1 MFTPMLSSTTM
12 FSHSVLDWAL
22 IAVYFL
28 SLGFVWL
35 RSFGAKPST
44 EDYLVAGRRVT
55 LPAFVA
61 TLVATWYGGIL
72 GIGEY
77 TWRFGIANWLV
88 FGAPYYLGAA
98 LFAVF
103 LARRARQSELL
114 TLPDLLERHYGR
126 APALVGAVAVFVTSA
141 PAAYVLMLGTL
152 FAAMFG
158 GPAAPWVV
166 AAAVLSVFYVDRGGL
181 RTVILTD
188 QVQFALMYGGFA
200 LLLGFLFAQHGGL
213 AFLQSRVP
221 ASHWVWH
228 GGNGAAAVIVW
239 YVIALGTMV
248 DPAFWQR
255 AYAAR
260 DPRVARDGVLWSIV
274 FWIGF
279 DFMTT
284 ACGLYAR
291 ALLPGLSDPVYAFP
305 RLANLTLPP
314 LALGLF
320 YLGMIATVMSTIDSY
335 AFIAATTVGRDVVWR
350 VRGGDPSR
358 IPAWSRY
365 GLWLA
370 TAFAAVL
377 ALARPSVVALWHDI
391 GSVVT
396 PVLLLPVLLAVAG
409 RGRPGPRGALV
420 MMLVPGVVTLGWV
433 LWKSAPASHGSY
445 PLGLEPI
452 YAGLAISL
460 LAWGATRLRP
470 EPEHSTKLPG

>member
-1 MFTPMLSSTTM
+1 MFTQNA
-12 FSHSVLDWAL
+12 LDWAL
-22 IAVYFL
+22 IALYFIAL
-28 SLGFVWL
+28 AFVWL
-35 RSFGAKPST
+35 RSFGARPTT

-77 TWRFGIANWLV
+77 TWRYGISNWLV
-88 FGAPYYLGAA
+88 FGAPYYLGAGLFA
-98 LFAVF
+98 LF
-103 LARRARQSELL
+103 LAKRARESELL

-126 APALVGAVAVFVTSA
+126 GAALVGAVAVFVNAA

-158 GPAAPWVV
+158 GAATPWVI
-166 AAAVLSVFYVDRGGL
+166 AAAILSVFYVDRGGL

-188 QVQFALMYGGFA
+188 RVQFVLMYGGFM
-200 LLLGFLFAQHGGL
+200 LLLGFLFAQHGGI
-213 AFLQSRVP
+213 AFLTPRTP

-260 DPRVARDGVLWSIV
+260 DPRVAKHGVLWSIV

-291 ALLPGLSDPVYAFP
+291 ALLPELKNPVNAFP
-305 RLANLTLPP
+305 QLANMTLPP
-314 LALGLF
+314 VALGLF

-335 AFIAATTVGRDVVWR
+335 AFIAATTVGRDLVWR
-350 VRGGDPSR
+350 LRGGDTAR
-358 IPAWSRY
+358 IPVWSRY
-365 GLWLA
+365 GLWFA
-370 TAFAAVL
+370 AAFATVL
-377 ALARPSVVALWHDI
+377 ALARPSVVALWHDL
-391 GSVVT
+391 GSIVT
-396 PVLLLPVLLAVAG
+396 PMLLLPVLLAVAG
-409 RGRPGPRGALV
+409 RGRPGPRGAML
-420 MMLVPGVVTLGWV
+420 MMLVPGALTLGWV
-433 LWKSAPASHGSY
+433 LWKNGHASY
-445 PLGLEPI
+445 PFALEPI
-452 YAGLAISL
+452 YAGLATSL
-460 LAWGATRLRP
+460 LVWAAARALNSRAANLPAGA
-470 EPEHSTKLPG
+470 S

>member
-1 MFTPMLSSTTM
+1 MFT
-12 FSHSVLDWAL
+12 HSALDWAL
-22 IAVYFL
+22 IAGYFL
-28 SLGFVWL
+28 SLAWVWA
-35 RSFGAKPST
+35 RSWGARPST

-72 GIGEY
+72 GVGEY
-77 TWRFGIANWLV
+77 TWRYGVANWLV

-98 LFAVF
+98 LFALF
-103 LARRARQSELL
+103 LARRAREAELL
-114 TLPDLLERHYGR
+114 TLPDLLERSYGR
-126 APALVGAVAVFVTSA
+126 GAALVGAVAVFVNAA

-158 GPAAPWVV
+158 GAAAPWVV

-181 RTVILTD
+181 RTVIFTD
-188 QVQFALMYGGFA
+188 QIQFSLMYGGFV
-200 LLLGFLFAQHGGL
+200 LLLVHLVALHGGIGFLL
-213 AFLQSRVP
+213 PRVP

-260 DPRVARDGVLWSIV
+260 DPRVARNGVLWSIA
-274 FWIGF
+274 FWIIF

-291 ALLPGLSDPVYAFP
+291 ALLPGLADPVYAFP

-314 LALGLF
+314 VALGLF

-335 AFIAATTVGRDVVWR
+335 AFIAATTVGRDLVWR
-350 VRGGDPSR
+350 VRGGDPAR
-358 IPAWSRY
+358 IPGWSRF

-370 TAFAAVL
+370 TSWATAL
-377 ALARPSVVALWHDI
+377 ALARPSVVALWHDL

-396 PVLLLPVLLAVAG
+396 PVLLLPVLLAMSG
-409 RGRPGPRGALV
+409 RRRPGPRGAMLL
-420 MMLVPGVVTLGWV
+420 MLVPGAVALGWV
-433 LWKSAPASHGSY
+433 LWKLAPAARGTY
-445 PLGLEPI
+445 PWSIEPI
-452 YAGLAISL
+452 YSGLFASL
-460 LAWGATRLRP
+460 IAWAATRFIP
-470 EPEHSTKLPG
+470 EETMP

>member
-1 MFTPMLSSTTM
+1 MFT
-12 FSHSVLDWAL
+12 HSALDWAL
-22 IAVYFL
+22 IAIYFL
-28 SLGFVWL
+28 SLAFVWL
-35 RSFGAKPST
+35 RAWGARPSA

-61 TLVATWYGGIL
+61 TLVASWYGGIL
-72 GIGEY
+72 GVGEY
-77 TWRFGIANWLV
+77 TWRYGVANWLV

-98 LFAVF
+98 LFALF
-103 LARRARQSELL
+103 LARRARESELL
-114 TLPDLLERHYGR
+114 TLPDLLERSYGR
-126 APALVGAVAVFVTSA
+126 GAALVGAVAVFVNTA

-158 GPAAPWVV
+158 GPAVPWVV

-181 RTVILTD
+181 RTVILTEKL
-188 QVQFALMYGGFA
+188 QFALMYGAFA
-200 LLLGFLFAQHGGL
+200 LLLVFLFAKHGGMG
-213 AFLQSRVP
+213 FLGPRVP

-260 DPRVARDGVLWSIV
+260 DPRVARNGVLWSIV

-291 ALLPGLSDPVYAFP
+291 ALLPSLPDPVYAFP
-305 RLANLTLPP
+305 RLANITLPP
-314 LALGLF
+314 VALGLF

-335 AFIAATTVGRDVVWR
+335 AFIAATTVGRDLVWR
-350 VRGGDPSR
+350 VRGGDPAR
-358 IPAWSRY
+358 IPAWSRI
-365 GLWLA
+365 GLWIA
-370 TAFAAVL
+370 TAWAAAL
-377 ALARPSVVALWHDI
+377 ALARPSVVALWHDL

-396 PVLLLPVLLAVAG
+396 PVLLLPVLLAMAG
-409 RGRPGPRGALV
+409 RGRPGPRGAMW
-420 MMLVPGVVTLGWV
+420 MMVIPGVVTLGWV
-433 LWKSAPASHGSY
+433 SWKSAPASHGAY
-445 PLGLEPI
+445 PLSVEPI
-452 YAGLAISL
+452 YAGLATSL
-460 LAWGATRLRP
+460 IAWSATRLFR
-470 EPEHSTKLPG
+470 EESRI

>member
-1 MFTPMLSSTTM
+1 MFT
-12 FSHSVLDWAL
+12 HSILDWAL
-22 IAVYFL
+22 IAIYFL
-28 SLGFVWL
+28 SLAFVWA
-35 RSFGAKPST
+35 RSWGTRPST

-61 TLVATWYGGIL
+61 TLVATFYGGIL
-72 GIGEY
+72 GVGEY
-77 TWRFGIANWLV
+77 TWRYGIANWLV
-88 FGAPYYLGAA
+88 FGVPYYLGAA

-103 LARRARQSELL
+103 LARRARESELL
-114 TLPDLLERHYGR
+114 TLPDLLERAYGR
-126 APALVGAVAVFVTSA
+126 GAALVGAVAVFVNAA

-158 GPAAPWVV
+158 GPAVPWVI

-188 QVQFALMYGGFA
+188 LVQFSLMYLGFA

-213 AFLQSRVP
+213 GFLGPRVP

-239 YVIALGTMV
+239 YIIALGTMV

-260 DPRVARDGVLWSIV
+260 SPRVARNGVLWSIV

-284 ACGLYAR
+284 MCGLYAR
-291 ALLPGLSDPVYAFP
+291 ALLPQLSDPVYAFP

-314 LALGLF
+314 VALGLF

-335 AFIAATTVGRDVVWR
+335 AFIAATTVGRDLVWR
-350 VRGGDPSR
+350 VRGGDPAR
-358 IPAWSRY
+358 IPGWSRV

-370 TAFAAVL
+370 TAWATTL
-377 ALARPSVVALWHDI
+377 ALARPSVVALWHDL

-396 PVLLLPVLLAVAG
+396 PVLLLPVLLAMSR

-420 MMLVPGVVTLGWV
+420 LMLLPGGVTLGWV
-433 LWKSAPASHGSY
+433 LWKSAAVSHGVY

-452 YAGLAISL
+452 YAGLATSL
-460 LAWGATRLRP
+460 LAWAG
-470 EPEHSTKLPG
+470 TKLIREDPRT